1 MACTLGSRKL
11 RDMGFS
17 FGSIG
22 DWLDEAV
29 GWVSGGEENTD
40 ETYLLHKDEG
50 SSSGDI
56 FGFIQKGAKAYTAM
70 TDKDDDR
77 EAFQSVQHTAPKITR
92 YSGQAP
98 RAAGL
103 EALRNPVGL
112 RNPDV
117 ASALRKFINRTSANP
132 HMGRIQSN
140 IMVNRNIQQGRR
152 TVAIESPK
160 SPRAT
165 KVKPATVR
173 KEAT

>member
-1 MACTLGSRKL
+1 
-11 RDMGFS
+11 MGFS
-17 FGSIG
+17 FGNIG
-22 DWLDEAV
+22 DWIDEAV
-29 GWVSGGEENTD
+29 GWVSSGEDSYNDDYGGSPKSD
-40 ETYLLHKDEG
+40 
-50 SSSGDI
+50 SGDI
-56 FGFIQKGAKAYTAM
+56 FGFIQKGARAYTAM

-77 EAFQSVQHTAPKITR
+77 EAFQSVRRTPPKITR

-103 EALRNPVGL
+103 EGLRNPVGL

-152 TVAIESPK
+152 TVGIESPK
-160 SPRAT
+160 PPKAT